1 MTISYKKQMSY
12 DVKRGEMYFADL
24 NPIIG
29 SEQGGVRPVLIIQN
43 DAGNRHSPTVVVAAI
58 TSKTKKSVLPTH
70 YTLPV
75 ESGLEVSSI
84 VLLEQVRTID
94 KLRLERYIG
103 QLDETTMK
111 GIDCALAVSI
121 GIDK

>member
-1 MTISYKKQMSY
+1 MSY

-103 QLDETTMK
+103 QLDEATMK
-111 GIDCALAVSI
+111 GIDCALAVSM